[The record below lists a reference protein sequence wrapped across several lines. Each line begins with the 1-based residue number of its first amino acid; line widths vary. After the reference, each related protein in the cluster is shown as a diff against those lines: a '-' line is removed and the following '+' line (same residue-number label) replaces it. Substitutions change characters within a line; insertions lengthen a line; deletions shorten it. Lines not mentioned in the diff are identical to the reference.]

1 MDNIKIKEALINA
14 LALLNREVKTEI
26 LQDAKAEYRRVIIQ
40 LENALKEFDQ

>member
-1 MDNIKIKEALINA
+1 MDNAKIKDALINA

-26 LQDAKAEYRRVIIQ
+26 LQEAKAEYRRVIIQ

>member
-26 LQDAKAEYRRVIIQ
+26 LQEAKAEYRRVIIQ
-40 LENALKEFDQ
+40 LENAVKEFDQ